1 MKKLMIAALAL
12 CAFAATSEASQTK
25 WKFQSGS
32 GNAIVDGFNNT
43 GSGYKA
49 TGLDSAVVYAIA
61 VATDTSG
68 VGLSQSALVAA
79 FQSAVKDGKV
89 FSLAA
94 YALPAT
100 SGTSWGTT
108 TDEGVLNGTGHTA
121 QFTNGNDDEGIDGNF
136 TTGNDYSF
144 YLATLATDAKG
155 NQWLYVS
162 DSEDDVTALSKGST
176 KTVGID
182 PSESSYNNF
191 GDASYSAGGWYT
203 AVPEPT
209 SGLLLLLGVAGLAL
223 RRRRA

>member
-12 CAFAATSEASQTK
+12 CAFVATSEASMTK
-25 WKFQSGS
+25 WKINGGS

-68 VGLSQSALVAA
+68 VGISQGALVAA
-79 FQSAVKDGKV
+79 FQNAVKAGDT

-94 YALPAT
+94 YALPVD
-100 SGTSWGTT
+100 SGASSATT
-108 TDEGVLNGTGHTA
+108 TDEGILYGTGHVV
-121 QFTNGNDDEGIDGNF
+121 QFQNGVDDDTGDF
-136 TTGNDYSF
+136 TTGDDYSF
-144 YLATLATDAKG
+144 YLATLATDSKG

-162 DSEDDVTALSKGST
+162 DAEETSALNKSST
-176 KTVGID
+176 RTLTVD
-182 PSESSYNNF
+182 PSESSMKNF

>member
-25 WKFQSGS
+25 WKFQGGS

-43 GSGYKA
+43 GSGYEA

-68 VGLSQSALVAA
+68 VGISQDALVAA
-79 FQSAVKDGKV
+79 FQSAVKAGDT
-89 FSLAA
+89 FSLAS
-94 YALPAT
+94 YAVPA
-100 SGTSWGTT
+100 SCGASNNT
-108 TDEGVLNGTGHTA
+108 TDGDGVIGAGHYIQFNNGIDSSEPGTGD
-121 QFTNGNDDEGIDGNF
+121 FTMNE
-136 TTGNDYSF
+136 DYSF
-144 YLATLATDAKG
+144 YLATLATDGEGK
-155 NQWLYVS
+155 QWLYVS
-162 DSEDDVTALSKGST
+162 GDEEVTALGKNST
-176 KTVGID
+176 KQFSIY
-182 PSESSYNNF
+182 PESSSTKNF
-191 GDASYSAGGWYT
+191 GDATYAGAGWYT